1 MSSRIFK
8 LTPGKI
14 KRIIAEERQKLLN
27 EQKKADIAKKKKLL
41 EALTL
46 YHKIKKQQKKSD
58 RAINVLRKYINEN
71 KRR

>member
-8 LTPGKI
+8 LTPGTI
-14 KRIIAEERQKLLN
+14 KRIIAEEREKLLN
-27 EQKKADIAKKKKLL
+27 EQKKANSKKKKKLL

-46 YHKIKKQQKKSD
+46 YHKIKNQQKKSD
-58 RAINVLRKYINEN
+58 RAINILRKYINEN

>member
-8 LTPGKI
+8 LTPGTI
-14 KRIIAEERQKLLN
+14 KKLIAEERQKLVN
-27 EQKKADIAKKKKLL
+27 EQKKADSEKKKKLL

-58 RAINVLRKYINEN
+58 KAINILRKYINEN

>member
-14 KRIIAEERQKLLN
+14 KKIIAEERQKLQN
-27 EQKKADIAKKKKLL
+27 EQKKADNAKKKKLI

-46 YHKIKKQQKKSD
+46 YHKIKNQQKKSNK
-58 RAINVLRKYINEN
+58 AIKILKKYINEN